1 MAAPAISPPLAP
13 ASCHHCG
20 LPVAGPGQEFC
31 CSGCEAVHGLLTS
44 QHLEDYYRLR
54 GTRGTPVTDLH
65 TDRRDTKW
73 LEPMARR
80 LSEARGHGR
89 VVMDVQGLHC
99 VACVWLIEKVF
110 EREAGGGTV
119 LVNPSLGRLELLV
132 PPSFD
137 LLGFVGRVE
146 RFGYLLG
153 PALKEP
159 AKASSD
165 LLWRLGVCVAIAMN
179 SMIFGIAIYAGL
191 DRGPLF
197 TLFTTLNMVLSATAL
212 AVGGTVF
219 FRSAWRSTAA
229 GLMHFDLPIAIGIA
243 LAFLGSVHSYFAQGS
258 RAAYFDTLDVFIAL
272 MLAGRWLQE
281 RILERNRAWLLA
293 SDGTDGLLVRR
304 LRGGRVETVRSAE
317 IREGDAML
325 LAPGDLLPVEAVLD
339 EDASFSLDWIRGE
352 SRPREY
358 PAGDTVPA
366 GAFLASAESHVARAA
381 AAFDASSLRTLLAT
395 PKPRADGARQ
405 TAWWQSLTRYYVAG
419 VLLLAAGGFGG
430 WWVATNDLSR
440 AMSVATS
447 LLIVTCPCAF
457 GIAAPLAYEMVQAG
471 LRRQGLFI
479 RASSFLDRAREVRRV
494 VFDKTGT
501 LTTGALVLRNPHAVD
516 LLTSATRQALYDMVA
531 RSSHPKSAALLAAFG
546 HELTIDPAARVRE
559 LAGRGMELEQD
570 GRTWRLG
577 DPRWACTTPPPKSLF
592 DLALAVDGALACG
605 FRTTES
611 LRPGASNEIVAL
623 TRDGYDVS
631 LLSGDSPSRV
641 RAVAEACG
649 IAPERARGG
658 HDPQSKAD
666 FLDRHDAAHT
676 LFVGDGVN
684 DVMALDHALV
694 SGTPAIDRPFV
705 PARADFFFVTP
716 GLAPIR
722 LALRSARALAQ
733 VVRAN
738 LAIAF
743 AYNAITVGLALAG
756 RMSPLA
762 CAVLMPASSLT
773 TIAVTIAALS
783 PRSRLWKS

>member
-1 MAAPAISPPLAP
+1 
-13 ASCHHCG
+13 
-20 LPVAGPGQEFC
+20 
-31 CSGCEAVHGLLTS
+31 
-44 QHLEDYYRLR
+44 
-54 GTRGTPVTDLH
+54 
-65 TDRRDTKW
+65 
-73 LEPMARR
+73 
-80 LSEARGHGR
+80 
-89 VVMDVQGLHC
+89 
-99 VACVWLIEKVF
+99 
-110 EREAGGGTV
+110 
-119 LVNPSLGRLELLV
+119 
-132 PPSFD
+132 
-137 LLGFVGRVE
+137 
-146 RFGYLLG
+146 
-153 PALKEP
+153 
-159 AKASSD
+159 
-165 LLWRLGVCVAIAMN
+165 
-179 SMIFGIAIYAGL
+179 
-191 DRGPLF
+191 
-197 TLFTTLNMVLSATAL
+197 
-212 AVGGTVF
+212 
-219 FRSAWRSTAA
+219 
-229 GLMHFDLPIAIGIA
+229 
-243 LAFLGSVHSYFAQGS
+243 
-258 RAAYFDTLDVFIAL
+258 
-272 MLAGRWLQE
+272 
-281 RILERNRAWLLA
+281 
-293 SDGTDGLLVRR
+293 
-304 LRGGRVETVRSAE
+304 
-317 IREGDAML
+317 
-325 LAPGDLLPVEAVLD
+325 
-339 EDASFSLDWIRGE
+339 
-352 SRPREY
+352 
-358 PAGDTVPA
+358 
-366 GAFLASAESHVARAA
+366 
-381 AAFDASSLRTLLAT
+381 
-395 PKPRADGARQ
+395 
-405 TAWWQSLTRYYVAG
+405 
-419 VLLLAAGGFGG
+419 
-430 WWVATNDLSR
+430 
-440 AMSVATS
+440 
-447 LLIVTCPCAF
+447 
-457 GIAAPLAYEMVQAG
+457 
-471 LRRQGLFI
+471 
-479 RASSFLDRAREVRRV
+479 
-494 VFDKTGT
+494 
-501 LTTGALVLRNPHAVD
+501 